1 MVLTLVSLVGARWN
15 ISILDFIF
23 APKKGGGSP
32 QGYIPLG
39 TISNLKNKYAF
50 KRQNNL
56 ESAHGPTSPPF
67 FLLEFVQHVSCEGCT
82 IISFLFK
89 DTHNSHGCCH
99 QCQFSTGKITK
110 ARMCKVKPQATHFAR
125 IRAPVRQTLNTNC
138 IASYSTQGL
147 LVNSKLE

>member
-23 APKKGGGSP
+23 APKKGGAP
-32 QGYIPLG
+32 LRAIPLG

-50 KRQNNL
+50 KRENNL
-56 ESAHGPTSPPF
+56 ESAHGPTPPPPLLPPHPPV

-89 DTHNSHGCCH
+89 DTHNSHGCH
-99 QCQFSTGKITK
+99 
-110 ARMCKVKPQATHFAR
+110 
-125 IRAPVRQTLNTNC
+125 
-138 IASYSTQGL
+138 
-147 LVNSKLE
+147 